1 MFCSNCGA
9 QMSDGSAFCP
19 NCGTNL
25 GSGAPASQG
34 NVANVQRPGLFLS
47 TLASVSGKEV
57 EELGLVKGSVVS
69 SKNVGKDF
77 LAGLKN
83 LAGGELKSYTELTTG
98 AREMALERMKAEA
111 MALGADGVIGIR
123 FTSSPISV
131 EGAADV
137 MAYGTAVKIVSLS

>member
-1 MFCSNCGA
+1 MFCSNCGT
-9 QMSDGSAFCP
+9 QMADGSAFCP
-19 NCGTNL
+19 NCGANL
-25 GSGAPASQG
+25 GGGATAPQV
-34 NVANVQRPGLFLS
+34 NQVNIQQPLKMFLS
-47 TLASVSGKEV
+47 TLGTVHGKEI

-83 LAGGELKSYTELTTG
+83 LAGGELKSYTELTAG
-98 AREMALERMKAEA
+98 ARETALERMKAEA
-111 MALGADGVIGIR
+111 MMLGADGVIGVR

-137 MAYGTAVKIVSLS
+137 MAYGTAVKIKQS